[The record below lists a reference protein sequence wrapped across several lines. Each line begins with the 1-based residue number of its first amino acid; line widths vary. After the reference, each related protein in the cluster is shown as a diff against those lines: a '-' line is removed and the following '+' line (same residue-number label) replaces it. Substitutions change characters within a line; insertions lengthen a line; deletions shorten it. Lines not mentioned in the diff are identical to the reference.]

1 MHYDFFC
8 VPVDSP
14 EEDSMKLNA
23 FLSSHCIV
31 HVDRQFYQREGA
43 AFWSFCVHWK
53 SNESPANDRRINS
66 KVDYKKILPVEQ
78 FDVYSLLRD
87 RRKELAEQD
96 GIPVYAVA
104 TNDQLAEMVKMEIPS
119 LGSLGKIAGF
129 GGVKIERYG
138 AAFLAILTTQDPKS
152 NAQTNES

>member
-1 MHYDFFC
+1 MHFC
-8 VPVDSP
+8 RATP
-14 EEDSMKLNA
+14 
-23 FLSSHCIV
+23 
-31 HVDRQFYQREGA
+31 
-43 AFWSFCVHWK
+43 
-53 SNESPANDRRINS
+53 SPANDRRINS

-119 LGSLGKIAGF
+119 LGSLGKIAG
-129 GGVKIERYG
+129 
-138 AAFLAILTTQDPKS
+138 
-152 NAQTNES
+152 

>member
-1 MHYDFFC
+1 
-8 VPVDSP
+8 
-14 EEDSMKLNA
+14 MKLNA
-23 FLSSHCIV
+23 FLSSHSIV
-31 HVDRQFYQREGA
+31 HVDRQFYQREGV

-53 SNESPANDRRINS
+53 SNESPPNDRRINS
-66 KVDYKKILPVEQ
+66 KVDYKKILPAEQ

-119 LGSLGKIAGF
+119 LGSLGKIAG
-129 GGVKIERYG
+129 
-138 AAFLAILTTQDPKS
+138 
-152 NAQTNES
+152 